1 MMRMVMIRMT
11 KIRILKMMKPKM
23 MMLTLTFAESAED
36 FCFFFSLA
44 ANEVDDTLGFEAADV
59 LTDVLNLLKQRCM
72 N

>member
-1 MMRMVMIRMT
+1 MVRMVMVRMIKT
-11 KIRILKMMKPKM
+11 RMKKM

-44 ANEVDDTLGFEAADV
+44 ANDVDDTLGFEADDV
-59 LTDVLNLLKQRCM
+59 LTDVLNLAKCRCM